1 MLNLYMNELI
11 FRRWQHPARWKL
23 KLFYVQY
30 QVKHSSL
37 QHRHYFIVNGNR
49 TEWKAWSRWQCRAW
63 RWTIVAVPNLHQTL
77 LCNMATKNAAE
88 LKKKHELAMIFHA
101 QVNEFRFFPL
111 RFIKRIFNSV
121 IGLVVERWP
130 GFFLWKDSS

>member
-1 MLNLYMNELI
+1 MEGL
-11 FRRWQHPARWKL
+11 
-23 KLFYVQY
+23 V
-30 QVKHSSL
+30 V
-37 QHRHYFIVNGNR
+37 
-49 TEWKAWSRWQCRAW
+49 
-63 RWTIVAVPNLHQTL
+63 VAVSRLAVDDGRGPELAPTL
-77 LCNMATKNAAE
+77 LRNMAAKNAAE
-88 LKKKHELAMIFHA
+88 LKKKHKLAMIFHT